1 MSEHVGADAASSA
14 QQGPHP
20 GVLTDELM
28 LVITREFQVP
38 ISKVW
43 SALTDP
49 DQAPAW
55 WGPRGFHTPRESIDA
70 DLEIG
75 GFYRACMIQ
84 SNTGQEHW
92 WSGVHTDIEPPN
104 LLVFT
109 HAWDKP
115 DGTRGFETEVTFQL
129 EEIDGG
135 TRMTFTQGPFDTLDN
150 RDGSGV
156 GWRESFDRLAEYL
169 RPRE

>member
-1 MSEHVGADAASSA
+1 MSEHVTAVPATTG
-14 QQGPHP
+14 QGESR
-20 GVLTDELM
+20 TSTEDLM
-28 LVITREFQVP
+28 LVITREFQAP
-38 ISKVW
+38 ITRVW

-49 DQAPAW
+49 DQATAW
-55 WGPRGFHTPRESIDA
+55 WGPRGFHTPRQSIDA

-75 GFYRACMIQ
+75 GLYRACMVQ
-84 SNTGQEHW
+84 DSTGEEQW

-129 EEIDGG
+129 DEIDGG
-135 TRMTFTQGPFDTLDN
+135 TRMTFIQGPFDTIDN
-150 RDGSGV
+150 RDGHGV
-156 GWRESFDRLAEYL
+156 GWRESFDRLAEHL
-169 RPRE
+169 RRGA

>member
-1 MSEHVGADAASSA
+1 MSDQISADPAMPAR
-14 QQGPHP
+14 
-20 GVLTDELM
+20 GVSPEDELT

-38 ISKVW
+38 STRVW

-55 WGPRGFHTPRESIDA
+55 WGPRGFHVPRESIDA

-75 GFYRACMIQ
+75 GLYRACMIQ
-84 SNTGQEHW
+84 DATGQEHW

-104 LLVFT
+104 LFMFT

-115 DGTRGFETEVTFQL
+115 DGTRGFETEVTFEL
-129 EEIDGG
+129 EGIDGG
-135 TRMTFTQGPFDTLDN
+135 TRMTFRQGPFDTIEN
-150 RDGSGV
+150 RDGQGQ
-156 GWRESFDRLAEYL
+156 GWRESFDRLTEHL
-169 RPRE
+169 RRIP

>member
-1 MSEHVGADAASSA
+1 MPEPTFPEAAPSD
-14 QQGPHP
+14 
-20 GVLTDELM
+20 DELM

-38 ISKVW
+38 ITAVW

-55 WGPRGFHTPRESIDA
+55 WGPRGFHAPRESIDA
-70 DLEIG
+70 DLEVG
-75 GFYRACMIQ
+75 GLYRACMVQ
-84 SNTGQEHW
+84 DATGQEYW

-104 LLVFT
+104 LFVFT

-115 DGTRGFETEVTFQL
+115 DGTRGFETEVTFRL

-135 TRMTFTQGPFDTLDN
+135 TRMTFTQGPFDTAEN
-150 RDGSGV
+150 RDSNGT
-156 GWRESFDRLAEYL
+156 GWRESFDRLAEHL
-169 RPRE
+169 RRG